1 MNPFKDFQTEIRTFL
16 IVAFIVVVF
25 SIGGIL
31 LLKTAAPAPSPTPV
45 VQQTPPPAPQPQTL
59 DTSEWQTYRNEE
71 LGFEFKYPPSF
82 GNLTED
88 GAYFRFSENKDFF
101 LYTSSAPA
109 KNNNPNQTKDQ
120 CGTLANSFLYCRYVA
135 TTDNKW
141 IFIQEQSSFIDVEFA
156 LNALTDPLPKSK
168 DINYATYLNFF
179 LELPELASISYP
191 DRIKMTKEDLNNET
205 KRKIDEF
212 DQILSTFRFVE

>member
-71 LGFEFKYPPSF
+71 FGFELKYPVGWNITMDKSFFHIFDIEIAKKYTEASRNIATEGFAFNNGLSIHIYESDKTLEDFIQSIYNYLDSPHGNTIESTKIVKFPNGIQAMFVQSNTAGYGLDSATLLKSKNYIFQFTKYYGGSF
-82 GNLTED
+82 G
-88 GAYFRFSENKDFF
+88 
-101 LYTSSAPA
+101 
-109 KNNNPNQTKDQ
+109 
-120 CGTLANSFLYCRYVA
+120 
-135 TTDNKW
+135 
-141 IFIQEQSSFIDVEFA
+141 
-156 LNALTDPLPKSK
+156 LPK
-168 DINYATYLNFF
+168 Y
-179 LELPELASISYP
+179 
-191 DRIKMTKEDLNNET
+191 
-205 KRKIDEF
+205 
-212 DQILSTFRFVE
+212 